1 VTDRI
6 HSITLVLEQDMRVD
20 DVEDLMIA
28 LRCFKRVVLVQPNVS
43 DYMLLVA
50 ESRVRRDLEEK
61 LWKVLK

>member
-1 VTDRI
+1 MTDRI

-20 DVEDLMIA
+20 DAEDLMIA
-28 LRCFKRVVLVQPNVS
+28 LRCFKRVVSVQPNVS
-43 DYMLLVA
+43 DYMSLVA